1 MVKYRHYNKECF
13 VKPRPEIQNR
23 FNEVKYECA
32 GDPLTLKKVATVEG
46 AWRSA
51 RSGFFA
57 RAFAYIGTFVGLF
70 VVLAVLWTFGGHE
83 LISKPIAENFTAPYV
98 RKSGIN
104 PEHWRF
110 HEDYAIHLKIIE
122 ENGKIYD
129 IVAFAFLLGIPFLI
143 IALYHLFIVVPR
155 RREYVRQGDREFLRN
170 CARSMGLPEDLFE
183 VRSK

>member
-1 MVKYRHYNKECF
+1 MG
-13 VKPRPEIQNR
+13 PEIQNR

-57 RAFAYIGTFVGLF
+57 RAFAYIGTFIGLF
-70 VVLAVLWTFGGHE
+70 VVLLLLHGAGLWKYYVF
-83 LISKPIAENFTAPYV
+83 PIAEKFHTPYIQ
-98 RKSGIN
+98 KKGIDQSA
-104 PEHWRF
+104 WRY
-110 HEDYAIHLKIIE
+110 HEDYATHLKILHKNREI
-122 ENGKIYD
+122 ND
-129 IVAFAFLLGIPFLI
+129 IVESAYLFGTPFLI

-170 CARSMGLPEDLFE
+170 CARSVGLPEDLFE
-183 VRSK
+183 VRAK

>member
-1 MVKYRHYNKECF
+1 MG
-13 VKPRPEIQNR
+13 PAIQNR

-32 GDPLTLKKVATVEG
+32 GDPVTLKKVAAVEG

-57 RAFAYIGTFVGLF
+57 RAFAYIGTFIGLAI
-70 VVLAVLWTFGGHE
+70 VLLLLYAGGAGKYYV
-83 LISKPIAENFTAPYV
+83 IPFAEKFHAPYIKKGTY
-98 RKSGIN
+98 RD
-104 PEHWRF
+104 EWRY
-110 HEDYAIHLKIIE
+110 HEDYATHLEIRK
-122 ENGKIYD
+122 ENGKINA
-129 IVAFAFLLGIPFLI
+129 VVEFAFLLGIPFLI

-183 VRSK
+183 VRAK